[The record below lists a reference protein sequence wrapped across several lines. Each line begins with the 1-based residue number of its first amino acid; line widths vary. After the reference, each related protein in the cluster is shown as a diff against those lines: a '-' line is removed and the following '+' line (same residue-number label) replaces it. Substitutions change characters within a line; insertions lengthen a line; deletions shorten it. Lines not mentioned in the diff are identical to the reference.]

1 MIYLHSHS
9 RGVDEFI
16 VFAWTTNKSKN
27 PVVNNKGMEST
38 LLIWSKSCRA
48 SIGGCGCGRGQGG
61 HNNFNNR
68 DEDGDKNYSKGK
80 DNCRSSI
87 LPS

>member
-1 MIYLHSHS
+1 
-9 RGVDEFI
+9 
-16 VFAWTTNKSKN
+16 
-27 PVVNNKGMEST
+27 MEST

-68 DEDGDKNYSKGK
+68 DEDGDKNYSKGN